1 MIGAYHG
8 TADYP
13 AAEILAVN
21 PLRRRR
27 KPLRGFRGVTA
38 RARPRKEPPCLKA
51 YPCDTED
58 RELLSWAD

>member
-27 KPLRGFRGVTA
+27 KPLRGFRGCDRSGSTA
-38 RARPRKEPPCLKA
+38 QRAAMP
-51 YPCDTED
+51 
-58 RELLSWAD
+58 